1 MNKLKE
7 LRTERG
13 LSIRGMEIK
22 TGIKNN
28 TYSRYETGERDMS
41 TDVLKKLADFF
52 EVSIDYLLNYDGFCL
67 FITYELGNCMY
78 RINKLF
84 YDYLVDKGF
93 IYFNDFD
100 KRCIDL
106 NKLVGIDGNSD
117 LSIII
122 EDLVRVNNFDKLFDK
137 GKATIEDFER
147 ANTVVDITLDM
158 KIINDVKKVLELN

>member
-41 TDVLKKLADFF
+41 TDVLRKLADFF

-67 FITYELGNCMY
+67 FVTHFFTLTFLLQMHQNA
-78 RINKLF
+78 NQAVVFF
-84 YDYLVDKGF
+84 YKFASV
-93 IYFNDFD
+93 
-100 KRCIDL
+100 
-106 NKLVGIDGNSD
+106 
-117 LSIII
+117 
-122 EDLVRVNNFDKLFDK
+122 
-137 GKATIEDFER
+137 
-147 ANTVVDITLDM
+147 
-158 KIINDVKKVLELN
+158 